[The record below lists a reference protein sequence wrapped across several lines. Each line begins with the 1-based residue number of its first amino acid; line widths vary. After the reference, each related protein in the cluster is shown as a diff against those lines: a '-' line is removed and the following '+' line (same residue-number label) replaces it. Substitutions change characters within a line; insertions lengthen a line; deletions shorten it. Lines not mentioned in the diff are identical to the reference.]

1 MIFTLRD
8 ADFVRDGAALA
19 AVRRAVFIEE
29 QGVPEA
35 LEWDEFDAISRHLLA
50 VADDGSLIGC
60 ARLLPDG
67 HVGRMAV
74 LSAWRRGGIGRA
86 LLDRI
91 EQLARAGGHSQ
102 LRLSAQTHASGFYL
116 AAGFQCEGEEYE
128 EAGIPHIAMI
138 KKLD

>member
-1 MIFTLRD
+1 MRFSLRET
-8 ADFVRDGAALA
+8 DFSHDGVALA

-35 LEWDEFDAISRHLLA
+35 LEWDEFDATSRHLLA
-50 VADDGSLIGC
+50 VADDGSPIGC

-74 LSAWRRGGIGRA
+74 LPAWRGCGIGRA
-86 LLDRI
+86 LLDRM
-91 EQLARAGGHSQ
+91 EQLARVGGHSY
-102 LRLSAQTHASGFYL
+102 LRLSAQLHARGFYL
-116 AAGFQCEGEEYE
+116 AAGFKSEGKEYE